1 MRKPIVL
8 LICLVLLSLSLYGCY
23 TKSQLEEAYQQ
34 GYKDALTV
42 STADTPEPTK
52 TPKLDFRY
60 AQGAAAA
67 SMFTPAPAQV
77 SKSEHDY
84 VLNTNSHKFHYPDC
98 PSVDQMKDS
107 NKKYFTGTREEV
119 IEMGYDPCGNCDP

>member
-1 MRKPIVL
+1 MRKPIIL
-8 LICLVLLSLSLYGCY
+8 LFCLVLFSLSLYGCY

-34 GYKDALTV
+34 GYKEALTV
-42 STADTPEPTK
+42 SSADTPEPTSNPIRTTK
-52 TPKLDFRY
+52 
-60 AQGAAAA
+60 GAAAA
-67 SMFTPAPAQV
+67 MFTTTQTQDT
-77 SKSEHDY
+77 KTEYDY

-119 IEMGYDPCGNCDP
+119 IEMGYEPCGNCDP